1 MRAGVGW
8 EGCDRQPEQQVTQIF
23 SSTQLHTAAHSSLPI
38 VQTNVLLRL
47 AFAATAPASSSLQFT
62 PSHHFTINRAENLSH
77 SLLDEAAYAYEKL
90 SEGAD
95 WTPVMD
101 GWSGLCTSSL
111 VLPAVQ
117 GRLHSCLID
126 ARKNNPLRCD
136 RSFLEKIVPT
146 WGTLGAEMLLG

>member
-1 MRAGVGW
+1 MHAGVRWDGR
-8 EGCDRQPEQQVTQIF
+8 GVTGSRSSRLHRFSAPHSCSQQP
-23 SSTQLHTAAHSSLPI
+23 AI
-38 VQTNVLLRL
+38 VQINLLLRL
-47 AFAATAPASSSLQFT
+47 AFAATALRACSSLQFT

-77 SLLDEAAYAYEKL
+77 SLLDESACAYEKL

-136 RSFLEKIVPT
+136 TEVLKKK
-146 WGTLGAEMLLG
+146 LC